1 MSIDLSKLRDPF
13 PAEDIEW
20 RVSRAG
26 MGGKGIYCR
35 VLAYITARAI
45 QARLDDVC
53 GPENW
58 RNEEPRILNIN
69 GKSAFAVGITILLPR
84 LITKAAG
91 GEIVGEREWV
101 TKWDVAEP
109 TNIEPAKGGF
119 SGAMKRAG
127 AQWGIGRYLYAL
139 DEAFA
144 EVSESDP
151 GARGWNYAKLPEK
164 QGGGVYYWKPPTL
177 PGWALPKEKEA
188 EVSRDQLNALKRAW
202 MVKFAPESK
211 DPKSLTEGF
220 SRFVE
225 SLCGE
230 FPISDATCW
239 TKEALDK
246 CHARIQETTEPG
258 GLSPDV
264 PFEA

>member
-1 MSIDLSKLRDPF
+1 MSIDLKALSLPF

-35 VLAYITARAI
+35 VLAYITNRAI
-45 QARLDDVC
+45 MARLDDVC

-58 RNEEPRILNIN
+58 RNEEPRILSIN
-69 GKSAFAVGITILLPR
+69 GKTAFAVGISIRTIMGGP
-84 LITKAAG
+84 IAG
-91 GEIVGEREWV
+91 YEWI

-144 EVSESDP
+144 EVSENDP
-151 GARGWNYAKLPEK
+151 ATRGWNYAKLPEK

-188 EVSRDQLNALKRAW
+188 EVSASDLNKLKRAW
-202 MVKFAPESK
+202 MEKFSPERR
-211 DPKSLTEGF
+211 DPKSLSEGF
-220 SRFVE
+220 TRFVE
-225 SLCGE
+225 SICGE
-230 FPISDATCW
+230 FPINDASSW
-239 TKEALDK
+239 IRDSLDK
-246 CHARIQETTEPG
+246 CMKRIEETTDPKNV
-258 GLSPDV
+258 SPDV
-264 PFEA
+264 PFEE